1 MPGRC
6 WPVVALLVAS
16 ILPTVYARQPAP
28 QDPPDRLAAAVAS
41 AAGTVERGSPP
52 AHLTFANR
60 PIVTLRATVMSRTP
74 AARTADATEL
84 LRRLLDENQTGRTS
98 IHTYPDGTIVR
109 LGNHPVFVIF
119 TGDVDPL
126 EGEDVV
132 STAQAAADRLQV
144 AFDEAIESQSPRRL
158 VRAGAI
164 SFAATLLYAL
174 GIWAIVTAE
183 RRGATSVTRRAE
195 QRLRRLSG
203 GDALVDVTGARTSV
217 HRLFTAASWGLAAVL
232 TYGWMTIVMRRF
244 PYTRP
249 WGESLRSGLFSTV
262 GSAVRAVIG
271 ALPDVA
277 TVLAIVVVIRLLTQ
291 LVAKVF
297 AAVEQER
304 LTLPGVYPDTA
315 ASTRRIMVTLLWLC
329 ALIVSYP
336 YLPGSRSEVFKGI
349 SVFVGLLVSFGS
361 SGVMNQAM
369 SGLMVTYS
377 RSLKCGEY
385 VRVGTI
391 EGTVR
396 SIGTLATKI
405 TSPLNEEI
413 TIPNAVLASQATT
426 NFSRNAVN
434 GTYSSTS
441 VTIGYDT
448 PWRQVHA
455 LLRIAATRTPGIRH
469 DPPPV
474 ILQTGLQDWYVQ
486 YTLFVALEQ
495 PAQRFFVL
503 DVLHANIQDG
513 FNEHGV
519 QIMSPR
525 YVMDPR
531 APKTVPPDRWYAPPA
546 SPLGTDPAGTIPIAV
561 GEGLAAV

>member
-1 MPGRC
+1 MSGEDAWTLLAGRRAARRVHSADRLCAAAGPPRSAGPPGGRC
-6 WPVVALLVAS
+6 RQCGRDGRAGLAAS
-16 ILPTVYARQPAP
+16 ASHVRQS
-28 QDPPDRLAAAVAS
+28 PDRDAPGDGDVA
-41 AAGTVERGSPP
+41 
-52 AHLTFANR
+52 
-60 PIVTLRATVMSRTP
+60 TP

-109 LGNHPVFVIF
+109 LGNRPVFVIF

-271 ALPDVA
+271 ALSDVA

-329 ALIVSYP
+329 ALIVWYP

-377 RSLKCGEY
+377 RSLKCGSMS
-385 VRVGTI
+385 GWA
-391 EGTVR
+391 R
-396 SIGTLATKI
+396 SKGPSDRSAPWPPRLLRPSMRRSPFRTRSSPHRRRP
-405 TSPLNEEI
+405 TSP
-413 TIPNAVLASQATT
+413 
-426 NFSRNAVN
+426 
-434 GTYSSTS
+434 GTPST
-441 VTIGYDT
+441 
-448 PWRQVHA
+448 
-455 LLRIAATRTPGIRH
+455 
-469 DPPPV
+469 
-474 ILQTGLQDWYVQ
+474 
-486 YTLFVALEQ
+486 
-495 PAQRFFVL
+495 
-503 DVLHANIQDG
+503 
-513 FNEHGV
+513 
-519 QIMSPR
+519 
-525 YVMDPR
+525 
-531 APKTVPPDRWYAPPA
+531 APTARPQ
-546 SPLGTDPAGTIPIAV
+546 
-561 GEGLAAV
+561 